1 MLDKVMSSIVGES
14 LIIVSPYRIREYEN
28 IKNIKQLIIED
39 IGIPEF
45 RSPIYK
51 GYESIMY
58 VYKLASYFLRNID
71 FDEDRLTLLI
81 NGETGFDLGVSLKII
96 EILSRDPGRHTTTVI
111 VQVPSA
117 SLSGNI
123 LSRFYAYYKILL
135 LYDVYFNAIRKGSFR
150 IIFLNPNI
158 PQHVLSVIYRVYDMN
173 KQVENTYSLLSI
185 FLRIYK
191 IPVMEAH
198 GFLDLLLLKGEVE
211 HKIKELKLIGSMLS
225 RILDEAP
232 PEVWEKARKYRKLF
246 RKVKSSIQKLI
257 AMNTKVE
264 EKIRSYLSTVILRD
278 DYTFHIVQVKDVVKL
293 LLKGYSETDL
303 VNELDINTINKE
315 INKTI
320 ASTLTPTYEL
330 TNIYSWELRTFII
343 PGDLFKNLLEKLDLP
358 SELKI
363 LTNIQGDFPSKY
375 ELIIMKNNLVPLCS
389 KCPTKD
395 YLPTKFKEMYE
406 SHIGLVIE
414 SHFPDKIIV
423 GDRVLTPEEVYKMNP
438 ISYSGFEY
446 ISQNN
451 IEIPEY
457 KILSKLLQ

>member
-1 MLDKVMSSIVGES
+1 MNSIVGES
-14 LIIVSPYRIREYEN
+14 LIIVSPYRIREYDN
-28 IKNIKQLIIED
+28 IKNIKQLIVED

-58 VYKLASYFLRNID
+58 VYKLATYFLKSID
-71 FDEDRLTLLI
+71 FEENYLTLLI

-96 EILSRDPGRHTTTVI
+96 EILSREPERHITTII
-111 VQVPSA
+111 VQVPSI
-117 SLSGNI
+117 SSSGNV

-135 LYDVYFNAIRKGSFR
+135 LYDVYFNIVKKGSFR
-150 IIFLNPNI
+150 IIFLNPNV
-158 PQHVLSVIYRVYDMN
+158 PQYILSVICRIYDMN
-173 KQVENTYSLLSI
+173 KQVENTYSLLNI
-185 FLRIYK
+185 LLKIYK

-198 GFLDLLLLKGEVE
+198 GFLDLLLLKGEIE

-225 RILDEAP
+225 RVLDEAP
-232 PEVWEKARKYRKLF
+232 PEVWEKARRYKKLF
-246 RKVKSSIQKLI
+246 RKIKILAQKLI
-257 AMNTKVE
+257 TMNTRVE
-264 EKIRSYLSTVILRD
+264 DKIRNYLSTIILRD
-278 DYTFHIVQVKDVVKL
+278 NYTSHVVEVKDVVEL

-303 VNELDINTINKE
+303 VNGLDISTINKE
-315 INKTI
+315 INKAI
-320 ASTLTPTYEL
+320 SSSLIPIYEL
-330 TNIYSWELRTFII
+330 TNIYSQELGTLII
-343 PGDLFKNLLEKLDLP
+343 PGDLFKNLLEKLSLP
-358 SELKI
+358 NKVKI
-363 LTNIQGDFPSKY
+363 LTDTQDDFPSRY

-395 YLPTKFKEMYE
+395 YLPTKFKETYE

-414 SHFPDKIIV
+414 SHFPDKIIM
-423 GDRVLTPEEVYKMNP
+423 GDRILTPEEVYKMNP